1 VGVDFHETPMPPRW
15 PRVPDRNDADYRKLD
30 DRMNFAVHVGIFS
43 ATNSGMWFLK
53 TLWHANWDWT
63 TNVTLGWLAIV
74 LVHALYHFKLA
85 DYSETSDG

>member
-1 VGVDFHETPMPPRW
+1 VGVDFHETHMPPRW

-43 ATNSGMWFLK
+43 ATNSG
-53 TLWHANWDWT
+53 
-63 TNVTLGWLAIV
+63 IV